1 MLISE
6 SHRFI
11 FLAVPKTGTSSIEN
25 ALKPYGASITRKFNK
40 HATCLKLQ
48 RDLPSGMWDSY
59 FKFAF
64 VRNPYDLMQSWY
76 FYRQRK
82 LLANPEHPRHH
93 LYTGDVSFE
102 TFIHSFAKNEL
113 MLRQVDFIAPHGKGL
128 QVDRVGKFEDL
139 DSDFSVICERLQL
152 SVEKL
157 PVVRSSNNNREAS
170 ELWTPSARK
179 VINEYFLED
188 FTSFDYEMIEK

>member
-25 ALKPYGASITRKFNK
+25 TLKPYRAAITRKFNK
-40 HATCLKLQ
+40 HATCSKLQ
-48 RDLPSGMWDSY
+48 RDLPSEMWDSY

-82 LLANPEHPRHH
+82 VLANPKHPRHH
-93 LYTGDVSFE
+93 LYTGDISFE
-102 TFIHSFAKNEL
+102 TFIHSFAENEL

-128 QVDRVGKFEDL
+128 QVDRVGKFETL
-139 DSDFSVICERLQL
+139 DSDFSRICEHLQL
-152 SVEKL
+152 SVEPL
-157 PVVRSSNNNREAS
+157 PVVRSSGNNRDAFKR
-170 ELWTPSARK
+170 WTPSARK
-179 VINEYFLED
+179 IINEYFLED
-188 FTSFDYEMIEK
+188 FTTFDYELIEE